1 MSDYP
6 KKQCTECGDWYERE
20 AFFSKDPNSGIR
32 ISICNGCELKIISRN
47 SLNGFS
53 VSDEAEAKPIDRT

>member
-20 AFFSKDPNSGIR
+20 AIFSKDPNSGIR
-32 ISICNGCELKIISRN
+32 ISICNGCELKMHLKKFFKWIFGI
-47 SLNGFS
+47 
-53 VSDEAEAKPIDRT
+53 